1 MNARINCSYPVVF
14 FKSKGAIF
22 MIWVPT
28 AVYTYLSYV
37 NPKYLKINQ
46 GLYNQYFLFL
56 YLTSIL
62 RIFFPLFGWIA
73 DAWIGRYRAILY
85 GLYSAIMGCVFLI
98 GSVIAYEFN
107 PLVSEIFFYVCGVFN
122 SLGLA
127 AIYANNLP
135 FITDQMIGA
144 SSDELSAAVHWW
156 YWSTQFPH
164 LVLVDFVCTLQNT
177 PPVIPQYMVIFISF
191 CGLAVA
197 LSSLFLCQHWLKKT
211 PQITNPIKHIAKVLN
226 YARKNKYPRNRSA
239 LTYWEQDIPS
249 RLDLGKDKYGGP
261 FSEEEVENVKTTLRL
276 IPIIFICAMRGM
288 AVDVSNKQQ
297 SHMTDSSDSILA
309 CFFIDQNKLSQQ
321 IIAFGIPLYHFIIR
335 PLLKK
340 TTKYTPSMLT
350 LIGAGLF
357 IQVLETVGM
366 VVIETIGHLQ
376 TPNVTCMFNNT
387 INEVMSLNYYWS
399 MIPLILQAVGFALCV
414 IFLFEFIIAQSPHE
428 MKGFLFGLLFAF
440 DGIARLIGYNL
451 YRPFQFLPTSTP
463 ISCGFYYYLTQTVL
477 ISFVFVIFLILS
489 RHYKLRVRNNPVNI
503 HMIAETHITAYI
515 EQEERYFRETEND
528 EENYS
533 INSLS
538 HGNFGG
544 TCH

>member
-1 MNARINCSYPVVF
+1 
-14 FKSKGAIF
+14 
-22 MIWVPT
+22 MIWVST
-28 AVYTYLSYV
+28 VGYFYLSHV
-37 NPKYLKINQ
+37 DLVYLKINWA
-46 GLYNQYFLFL
+46 LKNSNFPSL

-85 GLYSAIMGCVFLI
+85 GLYSVIIGCVFLT

-107 PLVSEIFFYVCGVFN
+107 PLVSEIFFYVYSVFN

-127 AIYANNLP
+127 AIYANILP

-144 SSDELSAAVHWW
+144 SSEELSAAVHWW
-156 YWSTQFPH
+156 FWSFHFPTMI
-164 LVLVDFVCTLQNT
+164 LVDFFCALQNT
-177 PPVIPQYMVIFISF
+177 HPAILLLVFFSIFFS
-191 CGLAVA
+191 GLATAV
-197 LSSLFLCQHWLKKT
+197 SSIFLCQHWLNKT

-226 YARKNKYPRNRSA
+226 YARTNKYPRNRSA

-276 IPIIFICAMRGM
+276 IPIIFICAMIGM
-288 AVDVSNKQQ
+288 AVDVSYEQQ
-297 SHMTDSSDSILA
+297 RHMTYNNDSILA
-309 CFFIDQNKLSQQ
+309 CFFIDRHRLFQQ
-321 IIAFGIPLYHFIIR
+321 ITTFGIPLYNFIIR

-350 LIGAGLF
+350 VIGAGLF

-387 INEVMSLNYYWS
+387 INEVMSLNYYWT
-399 MIPLILQAVGFALCV
+399 MIPQMLQVVGFSFCGIV
-414 IFLFEFIIAQSPHE
+414 LFEFIIAQSPHE
-428 MKGFLFGLLFAF
+428 MKGFLFGLWFAF

-451 YRPFQFLPTSTP
+451 YHLFQLLPTSIP
-463 ISCGFYYYLTQTVL
+463 VSCGFFYYLIQTL
-477 ISFVFVIFLILS
+477 LLSLVFIIFLILCKY
-489 RHYKLRVRNNPVNI
+489 YKLRVRNNPVNI

-515 EQEERYFRETEND
+515 EQEEEYLREND
-528 EENYS
+528 EET
-533 INSLS
+533 LLT
-538 HGNFGG
+538 H
-544 TCH
+544 